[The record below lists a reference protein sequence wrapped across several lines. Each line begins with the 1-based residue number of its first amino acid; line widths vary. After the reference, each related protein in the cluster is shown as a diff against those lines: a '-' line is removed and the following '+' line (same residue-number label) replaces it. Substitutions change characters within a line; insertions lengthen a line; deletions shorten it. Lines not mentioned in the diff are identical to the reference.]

1 MTRTRSEYRRASGT
15 SVDAPT
21 TDLSAVSPFDV
32 TAEALAVLLLDA
44 YRGTTDDE
52 GEGPEEAAVA
62 IAHSLGTLV
71 PRPSVVLVD
80 DDRRPVAMS
89 FVVVV
94 HDLHYIDPV
103 ATASDRKGQGLGA
116 AAVRASLARLADGP
130 AVGAVITDGNT
141 PSERLFARLGF
152 ERVGPW
158 G

>member
-1 MTRTRSEYRRASGT
+1 M
-15 SVDAPT
+15 
-21 TDLSAVSPFDV
+21 
-32 TAEALAVLLLDA
+32 
-44 YRGTTDDE
+44 
-52 GEGPEEAAVA
+52 A

-103 ATASDRKGQGLGA
+103 ATASDRKGQGLGG